1 MSIRYIAGR
10 ITESIDPLAVPD
22 AATSVTAT
30 ATAATTATVAFTAPA
45 NPGVSAV
52 TGYSVVQTTGGTVFT
67 SASSPI
73 SITGLSGSTSYTFQV
88 WPANAAGVGPVALSN
103 TITTP
108 SAGPTVIGQSFQGG
122 YYAGQIST
130 AGNGVADFY
139 LIVAPKATGETNNIA
154 FATGSFSDPTSVING
169 PANSTTMNNANH
181 PAAQYCKGLTI
192 GGYTDWYLPAKNELE
207 LLYYYFKP
215 FGTENITGVGANSN
229 AVPPR
234 GNYTTTVPP
243 VTPLTAWQSGGSE
256 SFSSQRYW
264 SSTQHDINSGLFQE
278 FFTGNQNFI
287 TKTTTGSSWVRAV
300 RRVAV

>member
-10 ITESIDPLAVPD
+10 ITESINPLRVPD
-22 AATSVTAT
+22 APASATAT

-45 NPGVSAV
+45 SSGGSAV
-52 TGYSVVQTTGGTVFT
+52 TSYSAVSTTGGTVFS
-67 SASSPI
+67 SATSPI

-88 WPANAAGVGPVALSN
+88 WANNTYGAGPVALSN
-103 TITTP
+103 TVTTP

-192 GGYTDWYLPAKNELE
+192 GGYTDWYLPAQNELE

-215 FGTENITGVGANSN
+215 FGTDNVTSVGANSN

-234 GNYTTTVPP
+234 GNYTATVPP

-256 SFSSQRYW
+256 TFSSQRYW
-264 SSTQHDINSGLFQE
+264 SSTQRDTTAAYFQE
-278 FFTGNQNFI
+278 FFTGNQSYVN
-287 TKTTTGSSWVRAV
+287 KTTSGQSWVRAV
-300 RRVAV
+300 RRVPV